1 MREREEQ
8 GRAELRNL
16 QEENNKAAYIYDTM
30 KKESENLIRKNREA
44 EYGISIDDE

>member
-1 MREREEQ
+1 LRERDEQ
-8 GRAELRNL
+8 ARAELRSL

-30 KKESENLIRKNREA
+30 KKESENLVKKSREA